1 MANPK
6 QSHWITMK
14 QIFRYLKNIVDFGL
28 CFKRNIKDA
37 IMGKVH
43 FDEDVNHS

>member
-14 QIFRYLKNIVDFGL
+14 RIFQYLKNTMDSCL
-28 CFKRNIKDA
+28 CFKRNIKDV
-37 IMGKVH
+37 IMGKMH
-43 FDEDVNHS
+43 FDEYVNYS

>member
-1 MANPK
+1 M
-6 QSHWITMK
+6 H
-14 QIFRYLKNIVDFGL
+14 FGL

-43 FDEDVNHS
+43 FDEDVNHSWG